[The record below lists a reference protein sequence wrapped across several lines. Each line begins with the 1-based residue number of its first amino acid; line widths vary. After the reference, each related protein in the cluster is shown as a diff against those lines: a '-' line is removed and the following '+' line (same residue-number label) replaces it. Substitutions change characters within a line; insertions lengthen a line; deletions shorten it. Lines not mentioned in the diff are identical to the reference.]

1 MLGIE
6 NTASKTKKRRTK
18 QPPTVSVSFSLR
30 NYSAAVEARSK
41 SPFTMDDQTF
51 TETRSFGSTF
61 NAGSHINSS
70 EEIASENSQNT
81 VEMPNED
88 FYKPNAGLVSTF
100 ANSDRPGDPADTTR
114 YMDQSSLQSS
124 LNGQLIG
131 SQQPGTGRNQDS
143 GRPTEAVDV
152 SHSDYSSEL
161 YGINDQSTNSQLQE
175 SGRKVA
181 FENITS
187 SIEVRRTPKPVV
199 SAEARSRWAMLA
211 VLAGVSKT
219 ENSEEIEESIEGS
232 IQNQQYTTGSNYR
245 ADEGQPLGDRSFQE
259 SRHSKPTRFSG
270 ALSDVVDRER
280 LSVLHDEV
288 QDPPSEISTEYT
300 SSMKRYLQTLG
311 DNPLIDNRG
320 LKEGFQLY
328 NINEE
333 QSIQS
338 KKHVVE
344 EDFGTQHG
352 LSDGH
357 SLDQNSRGEE
367 NSRGSLSRD
376 ERRFEGEVLRDGRF
390 VENYSND
397 SGHRVGEDFGSGRDT
412 MEQGF
417 QYGAQALK
425 ESYEDGRR
433 HFRAEVQ
440 SSEHGSERII
450 ESGLEGLG
458 DKFKPPGILAEGEC
472 HSSKSELDG
481 EFNSGKHGLERNVL
495 SGVEALERGFETGE
509 IVVKQ
514 GFRST
519 GQGLKMGLGFG
530 EHILE
535 KEFQAGARNVEKELQ
550 GSNIAQDFR
559 RRDHDLGSVL
569 QSGKQEVERL
579 LDGKVSQDVHY
590 GETKLEH
597 DLQSGAREIEHALA
611 GHGLEKNLAKG
622 EHELQGIKTSLQ
634 QRSREGEHYSKQAL
648 HNGIQGLDNALGRQ
662 STSGNQTQGPVR
674 GGPSRASPNIVL
686 AGNGHANMP
695 AVHQAGSSAPT
706 RAGVIPGGLAPNPR
720 VIRPSPNQPTA
731 SPHGSVPSSHGP
743 AGAPYNARPGE
754 RKDQFQGGLANSP
767 SMAPHNSGM
776 HGMSSQVLGARPPLS
791 NQKLGPNSNI
801 PDLRPNQNLINQPHQ
816 PPPLQTRQGPNVQQN
831 RSRPTANI
839 FPTAAMAQAGS
850 QMHQQPH
857 PTNVD
862 HMNQGNRQQTQQQQQ
877 QPMSNMQ
884 QNQSGPTVNAVQ
896 VGNRTQSDRP
906 QIQPSHLQNFDQ
918 RKQGNRPLQPNQEHS
933 SRKPENSVS
942 PQGAAVHSGA
952 QQTSAQPHAAIGTSS
967 KSKGQQEPVSCNH
980 GGHQPQSCP
989 HKQREQSCHHQG
1001 HEAHLCPHKANA
1013 QICSHQP
1020 HDPRACLHQESK
1032 SQGSEQVC
1040 SHRGHDDSSCPH
1052 KQKARSCNHSGHE
1065 AHTCPHMKNAQ
1076 TCSHRPHEPRECPHK
1091 AIHQQP
1097 CSHQGHEPHLCPH
1110 EVSDSAS
1117 SNDQGKIP
1125 PQQAPQQGLRQQH
1138 VGPQQ
1143 PMQAQQLDGPHQLM
1157 NHERMT
1163 NTQQQSNSR
1172 PPATGQQR
1180 MQRQQQP
1187 NSQQQMSTQ
1196 QNEGSQERISAQQQS
1211 NIQPKSTYKQPANS
1225 QQSYSQQSNSQQ
1237 SNSQQ
1242 SDSQELTKSRHQAD
1256 QQQQTAILKSSE
1268 SLQKSSHQQYTS
1280 SSSQTTS
1287 QHPDPDAPFN
1297 PFQALLTTFTAQ
1309 HQASITP
1316 NPGFIERKSPFPFTP
1331 PHQNTPPPPLSL
1343 PLPSCQTLQTNTQL
1357 TNNTYMQRC

>member
-6 NTASKTKKRRTK
+6 NTASKTKQCRTK
-18 QPPTVSVSFSLR
+18 QPPTFSVSFSLM

-61 NAGSHINSS
+61 NASSHINSS
-70 EEIASENSQNT
+70 KEIASENSQNT

-88 FYKPNAGLVSTF
+88 FYKQNSGLVSTF
-100 ANSDRPGDPADTTR
+100 ANSDRPGDLADTTR

-143 GRPTEAVDV
+143 GRHTEAVDV

-161 YGINDQSTNSQLQE
+161 YGIDDHSTNSQLQE

-181 FENITS
+181 FENFTS

-219 ENSEEIEESIEGS
+219 ENSEEIEGSIEGS

-245 ADEGQPLGDRSFQE
+245 ADEGQPLDDRSFQE

-288 QDPPSEISTEYT
+288 QDPQSKISTEYT
-300 SSMKRYLQTLG
+300 SSMKKYLQTLG

-320 LKEGFQLY
+320 LKEGFQSY

-338 KKHVVE
+338 KNHVVE

-367 NSRGSLSRD
+367 NSR
-376 ERRFEGEVLRDGRF
+376 
-390 VENYSND
+390 
-397 SGHRVGEDFGSGRDT
+397 VGEDFESGKDT

-450 ESGLEGLG
+450 ESSLEGLG
-458 DKFKPPGILAEGEC
+458 DKFKPPGILARGEC
-472 HSSKSELDG
+472 HSGKSELEG
-481 EFNSGKHGLERNVL
+481 EINSGKHGPERNVL

-514 GFRST
+514 GFQST
-519 GQGLKMGLGFG
+519 EQGLKMGLGFG

-535 KEFQAGARNVEKELQ
+535 KEFQAGARKVEKELQ
-550 GSNIAQDFR
+550 GSNIVQDFPR
-559 RRDHDLGSVL
+559 SEHDLGSVL
-569 QSGKQEVERL
+569 LSGKQEVGRL
-579 LDGKVSQDVHY
+579 LDGKVSQDVCY
-590 GETKLEH
+590 GESKLER

-622 EHELQGIKTSLQ
+622 KHELQGINTSLQ
-634 QRSREGEHYSKQAL
+634 QRSREGEQYSKQAL
-648 HNGIQGLDNALGRQ
+648 RNGIQGLDNALGRQ

-686 AGNGHANMP
+686 AGSGHANMP

-720 VIRPSPNQPTA
+720 VIRQSPNQPTA

-776 HGMSSQVLGARPPLS
+776 HGMSSQVLGPRPPFS

-801 PDLRPNQNLINQPHQ
+801 PGLRPNQNLVNQPHQ
-816 PPPLQTRQGPNVQQN
+816 PPPLQIRQGPNLQQN

-884 QNQSGPTVNAVQ
+884 KNQSGPTVNAVQ
-896 VGNRTQSDRP
+896 VSNKTQSDRP

-942 PQGAAVHSGA
+942 PQGAAAHSGA

-967 KSKGQQEPVSCNH
+967 KLQGQQEPVSCNH

-1001 HEAHLCPHKANA
+1001 HEAQLCPHEANA

-1040 SHRGHDDSSCPH
+1040 NHRGHDDSSCPH
-1052 KQKARSCNHSGHE
+1052 KQKARSCNHNGHE

-1091 AIHQQP
+1091 AVHQQP

-1117 SNDQGKIP
+1117 SDQGKIP
-1125 PQQAPQQGLRQQH
+1125 PQKAPQQGLRQQH

-1163 NTQQQSNSR
+1163 NSQQQSNSQ

-1187 NSQQQMSTQ
+1187 NSQQQMSIQ
-1196 QNEGSQERISAQQQS
+1196 QNEGSQERISALQQS

-1225 QQSYSQQSNSQQ
+1225 QQLNSQQPYPQQ

-1268 SLQKSSHQQYTS
+1268 SLQQSSHQQYTS

-1309 HQASITP
+1309 HQESITP

-1331 PHQNTPPPPLSL
+1331 PPPTKIPLLPPFPPPPLM
-1343 PLPSCQTLQTNTQL
+1343 PNPSNQHPTYKQHIHAEVL
-1357 TNNTYMQRC
+1357 TAFL

>member
-70 EEIASENSQNT
+70 EEIASKNSQNT

-161 YGINDQSTNSQLQE
+161 YGINDQSTNSQFQE

-211 VLAGVSKT
+211 MLAGVSKT

-397 SGHRVGEDFGSGRDT
+397 SGHRVGEDFGSDRDT

-472 HSSKSELDG
+472 HSSKSELEG
-481 EFNSGKHGLERNVL
+481 EFNSGKHGLERNFL

-535 KEFQAGARNVEKELQ
+535 KEFQAGARKVEKELQ

-622 EHELQGIKTSLQ
+622 EHELQGINTSLQ

-662 STSGNQTQGPVR
+662 STSRNETQGPVR

-706 RAGVIPGGLAPNPR
+706 RAGVIPGGLASNPR

-731 SPHGSVPSSHGP
+731 SPHGSVPISHGP

-791 NQKLGPNSNI
+791 NQKLGLNSNI
-801 PDLRPNQNLINQPHQ
+801 PGLRPNQNLVNQPHQ

-884 QNQSGPTVNAVQ
+884 KNQSGPTVNAVQ
-896 VGNRTQSDRP
+896 VGNKTQSDRP

-952 QQTSAQPHAAIGTSS
+952 QQTSAQSHAAIGTSS
-967 KSKGQQEPVSCNH
+967 KLQGQQEPVSCNH

-989 HKQREQSCHHQG
+989 HK
-1001 HEAHLCPHKANA
+1001 A
-1013 QICSHQP
+1013 
-1020 HDPRACLHQESK
+1020 
-1032 SQGSEQVC
+1032 V
-1040 SHRGHDDSSCPH
+1040 
-1052 KQKARSCNHSGHE
+1052 
-1065 AHTCPHMKNAQ
+1065 
-1076 TCSHRPHEPRECPHK
+1076 
-1091 AIHQQP
+1091 HQQP
-1097 CSHQGHEPHLCPH
+1097 CSHQGHKSHLCPH
-1110 EVSDSAS
+1110 EVSDNAS
-1117 SNDQGKIP
+1117 SNDQGQIP

-1143 PMQAQQLDGPHQLM
+1143 PMQAQQLDRPHQLM

-1163 NTQQQSNSR
+1163 NSQQQSNSQ

-1187 NSQQQMSTQ
+1187 NSQQQTSTQ
-1196 QNEGSQERISAQQQS
+1196 QNEGSQERISALQQS

-1225 QQSYSQQSNSQQ
+1225 QQLNSQQ

-1268 SLQKSSHQQYTS
+1268 SLQQSSHQQYTS

-1316 NPGFIERKSPFPFTP
+1316 NPGFIERKSPFPFP
-1331 PHQNTPPPPLSL
+1331 PHQNTLPPPPLM
-1343 PLPSCQTLQTNTQL
+1343 PNPTNQHPTYKQHIHAEVL
-1357 TNNTYMQRC
+1357 TAFL